1 MTNMVFTNIHLTP
14 AQKKALQA
22 RAKKRNTNMSE
33 EIRSAVDSYLSGVT
47 PDELAMLDAATRA
60 AETMLVDMANTLDEI
75 NRKTAATFA
84 ELAALRGGRVPVGA
98 A

>member
-1 MTNMVFTNIHLTP
+1 MANMVFTNIHLTP
-14 AQKKALQA
+14 VQKKALQA

-60 AETMLVDMANTLDEI
+60 AEAMLVDMANTLDEI
-75 NRKTAATFA
+75 NRKAAATFA
-84 ELAALRGGRVPVGA
+84 ELSALRGGHVPAGA
-98 A
+98 E

>member
-14 AQKKALQA
+14 GQKKALQA

-60 AETMLVDMANTLDEI
+60 AETMLVEMANTLDEI
-75 NRKTAATFA
+75 NRKAAAAFA
-84 ELAALRGGRVPVGA
+84 ELSRLSGGRVPQGA
-98 A
+98 P